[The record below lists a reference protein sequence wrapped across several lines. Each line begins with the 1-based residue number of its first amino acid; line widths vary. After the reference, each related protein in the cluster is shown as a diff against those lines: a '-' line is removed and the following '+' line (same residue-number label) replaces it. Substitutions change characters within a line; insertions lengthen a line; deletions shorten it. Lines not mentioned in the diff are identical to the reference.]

1 MKIFENYNTAKQKYG
16 EELANSVLSNGIPN
30 EYVYTACRYYTEDNI
45 PIDVLLQKF
54 RQWMS
59 YVRNLGK
66 ETFNVNNLSYQQF
79 DNIIRGEIQKAM
91 KPNPIYDDGTIFM
104 GEFKTKEDALLYP
117 IPNEWCTS
125 NSSSKY
131 NQYVG
136 NGYRLFVIE
145 NKSLDEPLKYVCAS
159 VYNGRVIYWDVNDN
173 QLYEDLR
180 DYTNVNNSE
189 HETYQ
194 RTLPKQIVDYLYNIA
209 AEQTDEMGNKQ
220 NINSNLNMN
229 KKFIRLTESDLHNI
243 VKESV
248 EQVLMEIGDTERGQY
263 ALGALQA
270 KKDNLARQEFQRGS
284 QFNNKY
290 STYKP
295 DVHARER
302 RKEVNGGSEFD
313 TTNMENY
320 YKAKDMYNAYI
331 QGYRNY
337 MSSMNNSAAEDYR
350 TAKIRH

>member
-45 PIDVLLQKF
+45 PIEVLQQKF

-66 ETFNVNNLSYQQF
+66 ETFNINNLSYQQF
-79 DNIIRGEIQKAM
+79 DNIIRDEIQKAM

-136 NGYRLFVIE
+136 DGYRLFVIE

-209 AEQTDEMGNKQ
+209 AEQTDEIENKQ
-220 NINSNLNMN
+220 NINCNTNMN
-229 KKFIRLTESDLHNI
+229 KKLIRLTENDLHKI

-248 EQVLMEIGDTERGQY
+248 NRVTKINEWGEMRYNVITKKFIAQGAAKIEQILNSIYQN
-263 ALGALQA
+263 A
-270 KKDNLARQEFQRGS
+270 
-284 QFNNKY
+284 
-290 STYKP
+290 P
-295 DVHARER
+295 DAREAL
-302 RKEVNGGSEFD
+302 
-313 TTNMENY
+313 ENEEWY
-320 YKAKDMYNAYI
+320 
-331 QGYRNY
+331 QQ
-337 MSSMNNSAAEDYR
+337 
-350 TAKIRH
+350 IRSGLIGMKNFGMTR

>member
-16 EELANSVLSNGIPN
+16 EELANSILSNGIPN

-45 PIDVLLQKF
+45 PIEVLQQKF

-66 ETFNVNNLSYQQF
+66 ETFNINNLSYQQF
-79 DNIIRGEIQKAM
+79 DNIIRDEIQKAM

-136 NGYRLFVIE
+136 DGYRLFVIE

-209 AEQTDEMGNKQ
+209 AQQTDEIENKQ
-220 NINSNLNMN
+220 RQLYR
-229 KKFIRLTESDLHNI
+229 IRP
-243 VKESV
+243 
-248 EQVLMEIGDTERGQY
+248 Q
-263 ALGALQA
+263 
-270 KKDNLARQEFQRGS
+270 
-284 QFNNKY
+284 
-290 STYKP
+290 
-295 DVHARER
+295 
-302 RKEVNGGSEFD
+302 
-313 TTNMENY
+313 
-320 YKAKDMYNAYI
+320 
-331 QGYRNY
+331 
-337 MSSMNNSAAEDYR
+337 
-350 TAKIRH
+350 

>member
-1 MKIFENYNTAKQKYG
+1 MVAKIMKIFENYNTAKQKYG

-45 PIDVLLQKF
+45 PIDVLQQKF

-59 YVRNLGK
+59 YIRNLGK
-66 ETFNVNNLSYQQF
+66 ETFNINNLSYQQF
-79 DNIIRGEIQKAM
+79 DNIIRDEIQKAM

-136 NGYRLFVIE
+136 DGYRLFVIE

-209 AEQTDEMGNKQ
+209 AEQTDEIENKQ
-220 NINSNLNMN
+220 NINCNRNMN
-229 KKFIRLTESDLHNI
+229 KKLIRLTEQDLHRI

-248 EQVLMEIGDTERGQY
+248 NRILKEDVNAAINIKEIAFDKQ
-263 ALGALQA
+263 
-270 KKDNLARQEFQRGS
+270 NLVGV
-284 QFNNKY
+284 K
-290 STYKP
+290 
-295 DVHARER
+295 
-302 RKEVNGGSEFD
+302 
-313 TTNMENY
+313 
-320 YKAKDMYNAYI
+320 
-331 QGYRNY
+331 
-337 MSSMNNSAAEDYR
+337 
-350 TAKIRH
+350 

>member
-45 PIDVLLQKF
+45 PIDVLQQKF

-59 YVRNLGK
+59 YIRNLGK
-66 ETFNVNNLSYQQF
+66 ETFNINNLSYQQF
-79 DNIIRGEIQKAM
+79 DNIIRDEIQKAM

-136 NGYRLFVIE
+136 DGYRLFVIE

-209 AEQTDEMGNKQ
+209 AEQTDEIENKQ
-220 NINSNLNMN
+220 NINCNRNMN
-229 KKFIRLTESDLHNI
+229 KKLIRLTESDLHRI

-248 EQVLMEIGDTERGQY
+248 
-263 ALGALQA
+263 
-270 KKDNLARQEFQRGS
+270 
-284 QFNNKY
+284 NK
-290 STYKP
+290 
-295 DVHARER
+295 VMMRESLDDDP
-302 RKEVNGGSEFD
+302 NW
-313 TTNMENY
+313 N
-320 YKAKDMYNAYI
+320 MYNEIVIHIHKAEELAHKLLNTRDKYWTNI
-331 QGYRNY
+331 AITIYNELDRLQGRLV
-337 MSSMNNSAAEDYR
+337 EDDYDDAIDTR
-350 TAKIRH
+350 YSRSYHKFNQVQGEYA

>member
-1 MKIFENYNTAKQKYG
+1 MVAKIMKIFENYNTAKQKYG

-45 PIDVLLQKF
+45 PIDVLQQKF

-59 YVRNLGK
+59 YIRNLGK
-66 ETFNVNNLSYQQF
+66 ETFNINNLSYQQF
-79 DNIIRGEIQKAM
+79 DNIIRDEIQKAM

-136 NGYRLFVIE
+136 DGYRLFVIE

-209 AEQTDEMGNKQ
+209 AEQTDEIENKQ
-220 NINSNLNMN
+220 NINCNRNMN
-229 KKFIRLTESDLHNI
+229 KKLIRLTESDLHRI

-248 EQVLMEIGDTERGQY
+248 
-263 ALGALQA
+263 
-270 KKDNLARQEFQRGS
+270 
-284 QFNNKY
+284 NK
-290 STYKP
+290 
-295 DVHARER
+295 VMMRESLDDDP
-302 RKEVNGGSEFD
+302 NW
-313 TTNMENY
+313 N
-320 YKAKDMYNAYI
+320 MYNEIVIHIHKAEELAHKLLNTRDKYWTNI
-331 QGYRNY
+331 AITIYNELDRLQGRLV
-337 MSSMNNSAAEDYR
+337 EDDYDDAIDTR
-350 TAKIRH
+350 YSRSYHKFNQVQGEYA

>member
-16 EELANSVLSNGIPN
+16 EELANSILSNGIPN
-30 EYVYTACRYYTEDNI
+30 EYVYTACRFYTEDNI
-45 PIDVLLQKF
+45 PIDVLQQKF

-66 ETFNVNNLSYQQF
+66 DTFNVNNLSYQQF
-79 DNIIRGEIQKAM
+79 DNIIRGEIQKAI

-209 AEQTDEMGNKQ
+209 AEQTDKIENKQ
-220 NINSNLNMN
+220 SLNYMTNIEELMKVERILIEINLKEKFNLSFGEVIELENLLRDIGRMTNMFFLLQEEFY
-229 KKFIRLTESDLHNI
+229 KKEGDKDKLKEYHEKLQNDTIRYNLSDAKIFID
-243 VKESV
+243 
-248 EQVLMEIGDTERGQY
+248 
-263 ALGALQA
+263 GALDKIQSEDV
-270 KKDNLARQEFQRGS
+270 KNII
-284 QFNNKY
+284 
-290 STYKP
+290 KP
-295 DVHARER
+295 LMFW
-302 RKEVNGGSEFD
+302 RK
-313 TTNMENY
+313 
-320 YKAKDMYNAYI
+320 
-331 QGYRNY
+331 
-337 MSSMNNSAAEDYR
+337 
-350 TAKIRH
+350 